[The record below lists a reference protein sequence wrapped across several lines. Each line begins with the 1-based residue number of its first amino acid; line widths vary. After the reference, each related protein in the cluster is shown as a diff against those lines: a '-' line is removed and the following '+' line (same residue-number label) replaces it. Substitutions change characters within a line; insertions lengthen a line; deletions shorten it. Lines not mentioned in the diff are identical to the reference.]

1 MFSLLSP
8 TSWLPSLPSLDWGS
22 GLLDALLQGERL
34 PLAPQPRPLPNTCSA
49 PDDPTH
55 VEDPTHLE
63 YPAALP
69 AGSSNPT
76 TLSPLPTALVRPR
89 RGLRS
94 LHPEQPPEGLL
105 LRGLCQV
112 SAHLPCALKPTV
124 RRGL

>member
-1 MFSLLSP
+1 MAMFSLLSP

-34 PLAPQPRPLPNTCSA
+34 PLAPQPRPLPDTCSA
-49 PDDPTH
+49 PGDPTH
-55 VEDPTHLE
+55 VE
-63 YPAALP
+63 YPVALP

-76 TLSPLPTALVRPR
+76 TPPTLPTAPVRPR

-112 SAHLPCALKPTV
+112 SAHLP
-124 RRGL
+124 GLLPVP